1 MQDSPSMEKKANLL
15 DVDRNHNHQPVAM
28 SIQARQLRQPQEVD
42 ERRTFREW
50 IDYIQKHKPQSNAL
64 ALGAF
69 VILNGGVQFASGIF
83 NHHLVKERE
92 DEIELSAEI
101 SSWFAAAI
109 VGFILSAGIVT
120 RHSKVAIYV
129 SELDEL
135 LVKCLKL
142 KTIHSSLF
150 FFFRSRLDCR
160 LGNVSNQL
168 GCSADKSNKLHLRDR
183 VAMYWRSRLRH
194 HTSHPADTCC
204 GGVSQ
209 QSSWNSRVD
218 CAICLCGGTTY
229 WCSVCNGAACR
240 SRSLQS

>member
-1 MQDSPSMEKKANLL
+1 MEKKANLL
-15 DVDRNHNHQPVAM
+15 DVDRNHHHQSVAM
-28 SIQARQLRQPQEVD
+28 STQARQTTRQPQEVDD

-109 VGFILSAGIVT
+109 VGFILSAGIVN

-129 SELDEL
+129 SELDE
-135 LVKCLKL
+135 V
-142 KTIHSSLF
+142 
-150 FFFRSRLDCR
+150 
-160 LGNVSNQL
+160 
-168 GCSADKSNKLHLRDR
+168 
-183 VAMYWRSRLRH
+183 
-194 HTSHPADTCC
+194 
-204 GGVSQ
+204 
-209 QSSWNSRVD
+209 
-218 CAICLCGGTTY
+218 
-229 WCSVCNGAACR
+229 
-240 SRSLQS
+240 